1 MVEFWFIRHGESE
14 GNAGLPAKS
23 DAQTPLT
30 EKGRR
35 QAAFVP
41 KQITTP
47 PDLFVISPYVRTAQ
61 TASPT
66 LDKFPNIPVE
76 TWPIHEYTYL
86 SHEMYEGTTS
96 KQRRKPSIDYFLK
109 ADPGLNLGKGAES
122 FNQFISRIE
131 TALQQISASNR
142 EFIILFGHGWF
153 MRASLWYLFKNQ
165 NTNIEKAA
173 FLKQI
178 QNIGI
183 PHSKVL
189 LNLIRRQEARSKKE
203 MILFMLFSTA
213 IQIPN
218 TGILKF
224 KLDKQS
230 GKIELVGFTI
240 DHLPK
245 ELQQTTLSN
254 R

>member
-14 GNAGLPAKS
+14 GNAGLAAKS

-30 EKGRR
+30 EKGRQ

-66 LDKFPNIPVE
+66 LDKFPSIPIE

-86 SHEMYEGTTS
+86 SNEMYEGTTS
-96 KQRRKPSIDYFLK
+96 SQRRKPSIDYFLK
-109 ADPGLNLGKGAES
+109 ADPDLNLGHGAES
-122 FNQFISRIE
+122 FNQFIGRIG
-131 TALQQISASNR
+131 TSFQQISNSNH

-165 NTNIEKAA
+165 KTNFEKAT

-178 QNIGI
+178 QDIGM
-183 PHSKVL
+183 PNSKL
-189 LNLIRRQEARSKKE
+189 FLNLTHKLEARIKKE
-203 MILFMLFSTA
+203 MVLFFLFSTA
-213 IQIPN
+213 VQIPN

-230 GKIELVGFTI
+230 GKIELAGFTI